1 MKRFLIVLVFVA
13 TGLVANAQLFVGGSI
28 GFSHGA
34 GYSEETITVNGVVEP
49 DYGDLGYNPRTTTF
63 SIAPTVGMMFS
74 DRMGFGASI
83 GYKQDITKT
92 CTDVEKKE
100 FDDKIGLSEFDFTPF
115 FRYVFGDF
123 GKIKLYADA
132 KLPLAFAS
140 SKMVYKD
147 IEDDEEITVKE
158 KGPKGF
164 GIGFY
169 IQPAFTYQFNE
180 HISFNAELGLLSLG
194 WYQTKLSYVEEEEIL
209 GEEIKAEYI
218 EKDSEFGFGINGRV
232 PVEFGFV
239 YTF

>member
-49 DYGDLGYNPRTTTF
+49 DYGGLGYNPRTTTF

-74 DRMGFGASI
+74 DRMGFGATI

-132 KLPLAFAS
+132 KIPLAFGNN
-140 SKMVYKD
+140 KHVYEKVVG
-147 IEDDEEITVKE
+147 EELVEE
-158 KGPKGF
+158 KGTSEYPKVF
-164 GIGFY
+164 EFGFY

-194 WYQTKLSYVEEEEIL
+194 WKQTKESYVEEDTV
-209 GEEIKAEYI
+209 IKNTREGV
-218 EKDSEFGFGINGRV
+218 EKNSEFGFGINGRV

>member
-1 MKRFLIVLVFVA
+1 MKKLLIALVFVA
-13 TGLVANAQLFVGGSI
+13 TGLVANAQFFVGGGI

-34 GYSEETITVNGVVEP
+34 GYAEETFTINGIVDE
-49 DYGDLGYNPRTTTF
+49 DEGDLEYNPRTTTF
-63 SIAPTVGMMFS
+63 SFAPTVGMMFS
-74 DRMGFGASI
+74 DKMGFGATI
-83 GYKQDITKT
+83 GFKQETTKS
-92 CTDVEKKE
+92 CTDVKKEE
-100 FDDKIGLSEFDFTPF
+100 FDDKLGVSEFAFTPF

-140 SKMVYKD
+140 SKMTYKD
-147 IEDDEEITVKE
+147 IEDDKEVIVKE

-164 GIGFY
+164 EVGFY

-194 WYQTKLSYVEEEEIL
+194 WYQTKLSYVEEEEFL
-209 GEEIKAEYI
+209 GDEYKAEYV